1 MSNTGENDQGL
12 RKIIDLTRFASIFIL
27 LLHFYFYCYG
37 AFALWRYKSSI
48 TDRLLQNVAHTGLFM
63 NLFISKGIVF
73 GLLMISLMGAQGK
86 KDEKISW
93 KNITAYLLLGLS
105 IFFGSSI
112 LLTLNFSLEIKAIT
126 YMIVTAV
133 GFLLILAGGNLLSR
147 LIKLNLS
154 NDIFNSLNETFPQ
167 EERLLTNEFSINL
180 PARYNLKGQI
190 RKSWINIINPFRGL
204 LVIGSPGSGKSWFVI
219 QHVIKQHIE
228 KGFAMFVYD
237 FKYDDLSKIVYNWL
251 QQNKNKYKVEPAFYV
266 INFDNLSVSHRCN
279 PLDPSSM
286 NDITDATESARTI
299 LLGLNREWI
308 NKQGDFFV
316 ESPINFVTAII
327 WFLRKYE
334 NGKYCTLPHIIEL
347 MQADYDELFPVLN
360 TEPEIEVLVNPFVTA
375 YQNDAMEQL
384 EGQVASAKIGM
395 ARLSSPQLYWVL
407 SGNDFTLDINNPEK
421 PKIVCV
427 GNNPEKQQIYGAV
440 LSLYISRLIRQVNR
454 KGMMKSSLVFDEFPT
469 IYFNNMDSL
478 IATARSNKVA
488 TTLAM
493 QDFSQLK
500 KDYGKEQA
508 DVIVNITGNI
518 ISGQVMGETSKLLS
532 ERFGKIMQ
540 DRQSVSVNRM
550 DTSVSHSKQLDSA
563 VPASKIASLSS
574 GEFVGMVADNP
585 DEKIKL
591 KMFHSEIIND
601 TNKLN
606 EEAKIFKE
614 IPQIK
619 LVTAQEVQDNYYQ
632 VKLEVKQ
639 LIEKEVSILKQKA
652 GIDL

>member
-1 MSNTGENDQGL
+1 
-12 RKIIDLTRFASIFIL
+12 
-27 LLHFYFYCYG
+27 
-37 AFALWRYKSSI
+37 
-48 TDRLLQNVAHTGLFM
+48 V
-63 NLFISKGIVF
+63 
-73 GLLMISLMGAQGK
+73 
-86 KDEKISW
+86 
-93 KNITAYLLLGLS
+93 
-105 IFFGSSI
+105 
-112 LLTLNFSLEIKAIT
+112 
-126 YMIVTAV
+126 
-133 GFLLILAGGNLLSR
+133 
-147 LIKLNLS
+147 
-154 NDIFNSLNETFPQ
+154 
-167 EERLLTNEFSINL
+167 
-180 PARYNLKGQI
+180 
-190 RKSWINIINPFRGL
+190 
-204 LVIGSPGSGKSWFVI
+204 
-219 QHVIKQHIE
+219 
-228 KGFAMFVYD
+228 
-237 FKYDDLSKIVYNWL
+237 
-251 QQNKNKYKVEPAFYV
+251 
-266 INFDNLSVSHRCN
+266 
-279 PLDPSSM
+279 
-286 NDITDATESARTI
+286 
-299 LLGLNREWI
+299 
-308 NKQGDFFV
+308 
-316 ESPINFVTAII
+316 
-327 WFLRKYE
+327 
-334 NGKYCTLPHIIEL
+334 
-347 MQADYDELFPVLN
+347 N

-375 YQNDAMEQL
+375 YQNDSMEQL

-454 KGMMKSSLVFDEFPT
+454 KSMMKSSLVFDEFPT

-550 DTSVSHSKQLDSA
+550 DTSVSQSKQLDSA

-574 GEFVGMVADNP
+574 GEFVGMIADNP

-591 KMFHSEIIND
+591 KMFHSEIINNAD
-601 TNKLN
+601 RLN
-606 EEAKIFKE
+606 EEAKNFKE
-614 IPQIK
+614 IPNIK

-639 LIEKEVSILKQKA
+639 LIEKEVSRLKQKA
-652 GIDL
+652 GI